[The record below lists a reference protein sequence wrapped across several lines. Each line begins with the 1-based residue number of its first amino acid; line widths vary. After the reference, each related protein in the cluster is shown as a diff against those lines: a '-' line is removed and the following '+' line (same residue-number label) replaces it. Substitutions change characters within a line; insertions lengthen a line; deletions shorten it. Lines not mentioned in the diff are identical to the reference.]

1 LKATAKIKIAS
12 MSQKKHLSRQFLKGG
27 QKSRFVTL
35 PDLTENNAVVV
46 VGAMGFL
53 SKIDP
58 HFLLNE

>member
-1 LKATAKIKIAS
+1 

-35 PDLTENNAVVV
+35 SDLTENNAVVV